1 MNELAE
7 KFYKWANNNGWNVEP
22 AEEKRELPK
31 TLTERYAFIPED
43 WVGFVQSFIICV
55 NGAYTLN
62 FQLIEDFEEDLED
75 KADDKAFRWNEFEL
89 ISLEAA
95 KGDEKWTASIKE
107 FWDNYLPI
115 VMSVGGDYHYYAIG
129 IRTGEIFDGWAPEF
143 EEPEIVAPNFTV
155 FIENIISGKIEL
167 I

>member
-1 MNELAE
+1 MNGLAE
-7 KFYKWANNNGWNVEP
+7 KFFKWAENNGWNVEP
-22 AEEKRELPK
+22 AEEKRGLPK
-31 TLTERYAFIPED
+31 EIRERYAFIPDD
-43 WVGFVQSFIICV
+43 WLDFIQSFSICI
-55 NGAYTLN
+55 NGDNNLY
-62 FQLIEDFEEDLED
+62 FQLLED
-75 KADDKAFRWNEFEL
+75 YGNDADDSAFRWNEFEL

-95 KGDEKWTASIKE
+95 SGDEKWTADIKE

-143 EEPEIVAPNFTV
+143 EEPEIVAPNFTD
-155 FIENIISGKIEL
+155 FIEKIIEGRIEL

>member
-7 KFYKWANNNGWNVEP
+7 KFLKWANNNGWNVEP
-22 AEEKRELPK
+22 TEEKRDLPK
-31 TLTERYAFIPED
+31 TLTERYAFIPDD
-43 WVGFVQSFIICV
+43 WADFVQCFCICV
-55 NGAYTLN
+55 NGDYTLY
-62 FQLIEDFEEDLED
+62 FQLVEDFEDDPED

-89 ISLEAA
+89 ISLGAA
-95 KGDEKWTASIKE
+95 EGDEKWTADIKE

-143 EEPEIVAPNFTV
+143 EEPEIVAPNFTD
-155 FIENIISGKIEL
+155 FIEKIIEGKIEL